1 MLVAE
6 RITYLQF
13 ADDTIFVAN
22 AKVEELHNLKLILLI
37 LRGISGPKIDL
48 DKSTLSG
55 INETGSDHYIG
66 FIGKM

>member
-6 RITYLQF
+6 WITYLQF
-13 ADDTIFVAN
+13 ADDTIFIAN

-37 LRGISGPKIDL
+37 LRGTSGHKIDL

-55 INETGSDHYIG
+55 INETGSDNYIG
-66 FIGKM
+66 FIGKI